1 MGKDGDYLSTFL
13 TLIPFKY
20 LAGVGGSVNVC
31 ERESITSVGIL
42 KNLNYTII

>member
-20 LAGVGGSVNVC
+20 LAGVGGSVNVHGK
-31 ERESITSVGIL
+31 ESITSEGIL
-42 KNLNYTII
+42 KTLNYTII